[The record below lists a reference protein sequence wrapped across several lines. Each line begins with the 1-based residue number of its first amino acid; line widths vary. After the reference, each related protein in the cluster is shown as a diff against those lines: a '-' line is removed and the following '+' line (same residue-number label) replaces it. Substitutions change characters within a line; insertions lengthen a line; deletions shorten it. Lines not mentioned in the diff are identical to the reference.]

1 MPVSTRLQKRGRVAV
16 QRRVGALLAAC
27 AIVVTTA
34 ACGDRPTQPGAP
46 SMHDLNRITTEQW
59 QTLAQ
64 RTVYFGHQSVGAN
77 ILDGVRE
84 VTAQNAQIPIR
95 IVSGQRTPAPGVLN
109 EFPIGRNEDPDSK
122 NVGFVTAT
130 QGALGPRPV
139 LMLKYCYVDVDE
151 ETDVQALF
159 ERYRETA
166 ATLRAQHPDAQIVH
180 FTLPLATEPSKLR
193 YLMNTVR
200 GIPTTRDA
208 NARRDEYNRLL
219 RSAFA
224 SREPVFDLAALE
236 STRADGTLEYGV
248 FDGRQ
253 VPALAPEWS
262 SDGAHLNAAGARRI
276 AEQLLATLASL
287 PAGVPVRDP
296 K

>member
-1 MPVSTRLQKRGRVAV
+1 MPTLSDKRGRRVLW
-16 QRRVGALLAAC
+16 RRMSNLLAAC
-27 AIVVTTA
+27 AVLMLTA
-34 ACGDRPTQPGAP
+34 ACSDRSAQPGAEA
-46 SMHDLNRITTEQW
+46 MHDLKRITSEQW
-59 QTLAQ
+59 QTLSQ

-77 ILDGVRE
+77 IIGGVLE
-84 VTAQNAQIPIR
+84 VTAQNPEIPIR
-95 IVSGQRTPAPGVLN
+95 VASGQRAASAGVLN
-109 EFPIGRNEDPDSK
+109 EFLIGRNEDPDSK
-122 NVGFVTAT
+122 NAGFVAAT

-151 ETDVQALF
+151 GTDAQALF
-159 ERYRETA
+159 ERYRETV
-166 ATLRAQHPDAQIVH
+166 ATLHAQHPDAQIVH

-219 RSAFA
+219 RTAYA

-253 VPALAPEWS
+253 IPALAPEWS
-262 SDGAHLNAAGARRI
+262 SDGAHLNPSGAKRI

-287 PAGVPVRDP
+287 PPGGQVRAL